1 MLPTTEQFLR
11 AKGHMQWG
19 AERALLAH
27 YTHSP
32 NLCEAHKVDCINE
45 LKAAAKA
52 LGYELVEVV
61 STFAKDNDGNNIEA
75 AIPVTPAARDGG
87 RMQMEDAES

>member
-27 YTHSP
+27 YTNSP
-32 NLCEAHKVDCINE
+32 SLADHHKADCIKE
-45 LKAAAKA
+45 LKAAAEA
-52 LGYELVEVV
+52 LGFE
-61 STFAKDNDGNNIEA
+61 I
-75 AIPVTPAARDGG
+75 IQRVTPAAPGGG
-87 RMQMEDAES
+87 RMDVEVEADA